1 MLAYWLKVAGFEPTI
16 VERASTL
23 RRGGYVIDFWGLGY
37 DLAERMGLLGEI
49 NRIGYHVREMRIV
62 NDQGRPVADFGTKVF
77 SELTGGRYVTLQR
90 SELARLLFDKSN
102 GQVES
107 IFGDSIVS
115 LEDQADCIRVQF
127 EHERERRFDLVIG
140 ADCLHSRPRTHVF
153 GPQYRFES
161 ISGMQSRR

>member
-1 MLAYWLKVAGFEPTI
+1 MN
-16 VERASTL
+16 
-23 RRGGYVIDFWGLGY
+23 
-37 DLAERMGLLGEI
+37 DL
-49 NRIGYHVREMRIV
+49 
-62 NDQGRPVADFGTKVF
+62 GRPVAELGTKAF

-115 LEDQADCIRVQF
+115 LEDRADCIRVQF

-140 ADCLHSRPRTHVF
+140 ADCLHSRPRTLVF

-161 ISGMQSRR
+161 ISAMQRRLRLSPSR